1 MEILLLAKDMALLNS
16 AGRSKASRIVTL
28 TSVSLAI
35 LALVSVALVF
45 WQWWAAIRHPVDQRK
60 KVMPGLTPA
69 SILKP
74 LKGCDAETEAC
85 LVSWLNLTSAGS
97 IQFLFGVPEADDP
110 ACALVERLI
119 KRFPDRDA
127 ALVLTGE
134 RLGTNGKVSS
144 LAQLARLARHDLFI
158 VSDADVRVPPDLLGQ
173 LIGEIGAAKDLI
185 ACCLYR
191 LANPSTPAMQWEAV
205 SINSDFWSQVLQAR
219 AFGPLDFALGATMAL
234 SREALSSVGGFESLT
249 DQLAD
254 DFQLGH
260 RLVRQGGAVCLS
272 TVVVECWE
280 APRGWRQVWRHQ
292 LRWART
298 IRVCRP
304 LPYFF
309 SVLAN
314 GTFWPLLW
322 LVVCGPWVG
331 GPTWGLLLCGL
342 AMLGRASAAWD
353 QQRRLGVGLRAPW
366 WMPWFKDMAQVVLW
380 AAAFLGNT
388 VEWRGER
395 YRVARDGRLS
405 PRGVRPSSG
414 AAT

>member
-1 MEILLLAKDMALLNS
+1 LEILLLAKDMALLNS

-28 TSVSLAI
+28 TSLSLAI
-35 LALVSVALVF
+35 LALLSVALVF
-45 WQWWAAIRHPVDQRK
+45 WQWWAAARHPVDRRT
-60 KVMPGLTPA
+60 KVTPGHTPV

-85 LVSWLNLTSAGS
+85 LVSWLNLTPLGAT
-97 IQFLFGVPEADDP
+97 QFLFGVPDPQDP

-119 KRFPDRDA
+119 KRFPERDA
-127 ALVLTGE
+127 ALVITGE

-144 LAQLARLARHDLFI
+144 LAQLARLAQHDLLV

-173 LIGEIGAAKDLI
+173 LETEIGTATDAI

-191 LANPSTPAMQWEAV
+191 LANPSTTAMQWEAI

-234 SREALSSVGGFESLT
+234 SRQALSNMGGFEALA

-260 RLVRQGGAVCLS
+260 RLVASGGAVRLS
-272 TVVVECWE
+272 SVVVECWE
-280 APRGWRQVWRHQ
+280 APRGWCQVWRHQ

-322 LVVCGPWVG
+322 LAACGPWAG
-331 GPTWGLLLCGL
+331 GPIWGLLLCAL
-342 AMLGRASAAWD
+342 AICGRAAAAWD
-353 QQRRLGVGLRAPW
+353 QQRRLGVVQPAPW
-366 WMPWFKDMAQVVLW
+366 WMPWFKDLAQVVLW

-395 YRVARDGRLS
+395 YRVLRDGRLT
-405 PRGVRPSSG
+405 PRRPAG
-414 AAT
+414 